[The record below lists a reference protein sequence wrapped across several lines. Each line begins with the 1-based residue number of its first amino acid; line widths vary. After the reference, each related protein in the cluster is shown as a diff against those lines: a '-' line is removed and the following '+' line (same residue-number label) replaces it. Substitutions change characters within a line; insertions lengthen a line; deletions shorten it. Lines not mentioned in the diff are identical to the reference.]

1 MHQKHTFGNQRSV
14 NNQKYQNVRQPL
26 KIFRNCTIVVMT
38 ILWLFTFQLPGA
50 GAQLPEID
58 EDERGILSQL
68 QILQQQIDELK
79 TQQLV
84 STQYISAPPTATA
97 SGMAEDEYD
106 SDLPEYLF
114 GDPGE
119 SNPFPTARLTGFFQA
134 DAVGFIQ
141 DAGNIQAVGDIQNG
155 ADFRRARLAATGDV
169 WDNVG
174 YMLEMDFAFPGR
186 PSFMDVWLEVR
197 DVMGGNNVRIGQ
209 YRQPFGMDGLTSV
222 KELTFLERALPFA
235 FLPFRQIGAMVFG
248 NTEDEQSTYALSG
261 FRFPTG
267 PYGGNIGDSGG
278 FGVAT
283 RLTHLLIDHGDGNGL
298 LHIGGG
304 FTFANP
310 ANNLVQYRNQPEV
323 FVSETG
329 GAAQV
334 PVGVPLAVPPFVDTG
349 LIPTQ
354 NFSLF
359 NAELAYAIGSFY
371 AQSEVTCSVVKERN
385 GTTNNFSGAYAQ
397 FGYFLT
403 GESRAYNR
411 KGGVFGRVVPLDP
424 FSRDG
429 GCGAWELA
437 GRWSYIDL
445 NDKNIQGGRLTD
457 LMLGVNWYLN
467 QYTKFQFNYIHA
479 FLNSSSNVNGPVIDN
494 SNANILAVRAQVD
507 F

>member
-1 MHQKHTFGNQRSV
+1 MHQKHTFGKRRSV
-14 NNQKYQNVRQPL
+14 LNPKYQNVRQPL
-26 KIFRNCTIVVMT
+26 RTFRNRSFVVMT
-38 ILWLFTFQLPGA
+38 LLWLFTFQLSGA

-58 EDERGILSQL
+58 QDERGIQAQL

-79 TQQLV
+79 SQQV
-84 STQYISAPPTATA
+84 KPAQFTSQIPPAPAA
-97 SGMAEDEYD
+97 SMGEDEYD
-106 SDLPEYLF
+106 SDLPEYMF
-114 GDPGE
+114 GDSSD
-119 SNPFPTARLTGFFQA
+119 SNKFPTARLTGFFQT

-141 DAGNIQAVGDIQNG
+141 DAANIQAVGDVQNG
-155 ADFRRARLAATGDV
+155 ADFRRARLAATGDA
-169 WDNVG
+169 WENVG

-197 DVMGGNNVRIGQ
+197 DVLGGNNVRVGQ

-235 FLPFRQIGAMVFG
+235 FLPFRQIGAMYFG
-248 NTEDEQSTYALSG
+248 NTEDEQSTYAVSG

-278 FGVAT
+278 FGLAT
-283 RLTHLLIDHGDGNGL
+283 RLTHLLIDNGDGNGL

-310 ANNLVQYRNQPEV
+310 ANNLVQYRNQPEI

-354 NFSLF
+354 NFSMF
-359 NAELAYAIGSFY
+359 NAELAYAVGSFY
-371 AQSEVTCSVVKERN
+371 AQSEVIYTVVKERN
-385 GTTNNFSGAYAQ
+385 GPTNNFSGAYAQ

-424 FSRDG
+424 VGKDC

-457 LMLGVNWYLN
+457 LTLGVNWYLN
-467 QYTKFQFNYIHA
+467 QFTKFQFNYIHA

-494 SNANILAVRAQVD
+494 SNADILAVRAQVD